1 MSVHVQVASTAEASC
16 IHELSPPHGIHISTA
31 HDSSHSRG
39 LVSSHLLMAFTLA
52 QRTTV
57 LSPEVSRALTLLTC
71 LHSLIPRAFIPVW
84 ASGCWLIAV
93 TITSSL
99 MGGFGLSQERVEDN
113 RKSTCVKFGVT
124 PVGIVTNT
132 LCNLICT
139 HFLYT
144 SSRSR

>member
-1 MSVHVQVASTAEASC
+1 MHKQVEKSD
-16 IHELSPPHGIHISTA
+16 LSPCMVPIS
-31 HDSSHSRG
+31 G
-39 LVSSHLLMAFTLA
+39 G
-52 QRTTV
+52 
-57 LSPEVSRALTLLTC
+57 E
-71 LHSLIPRAFIPVW
+71 AFIPVW

-132 LCNLICT
+132 L
-139 HFLYT
+139 
-144 SSRSR
+144 